1 MREIHKV
8 PASSGAEW
16 LLTGFSLLR
25 RAPLALGSLGVIW
38 ALAASLALS
47 LALLVPVL
55 GTAVQFLLVLAGPLF
70 MGGLLWAIR
79 EVDQGRQAKPS
90 HLLHGLQEGRAPH
103 LLVSL
108 LPQILAGL
116 LLGVLLLALIGTQGL
131 QQLSDVMVQLN
142 ALSASGKQPDPTEI
156 EALAATLPAGR
167 ILLWLLLVLAT
178 FAALTLALFVMPP
191 QVMFDRTGG
200 WKALRNSLRAS
211 IHNLPAML
219 VFFVL
224 AFIALFA
231 IYFAVMIVALV
242 VGLVAGQGVAVWVA
256 QLLLMGVL
264 MPVFAGSVYAAWK
277 QMFPQPADTAGAD
290 GTTPPAPPNNIFAA

>member
-25 RAPLALGSLGVIW
+25 RAPLALGALGVTW
-38 ALAASLALS
+38 GLVASLALS
-47 LALLVPVL
+47 LALLVPAL

-70 MGGLLWAIR
+70 MGGLLWAVR
-79 EVDQGRQAKPS
+79 EVDEGRPARPS
-90 HLLHGLQEGRAPH
+90 HLLHGLQDGRAPH
-103 LLVSL
+103 LLVAL
-108 LPQILAGL
+108 LPQVLAGL
-116 LLGVLLLALIGTQGL
+116 LLGVALLVLIGTQGL

-142 ALSASGKQPDPTEI
+142 ALNASGKQPEPAEI

-191 QVMFDRTGG
+191 QVMFDRSGG

-211 IHNLPAML
+211 LHNLPAML

-242 VGLVAGQGVAVWVA
+242 IGLVAGQGAAVWVT

-264 MPVFAGSVYAAWK
+264 MPVFAGAVYAAWK
-277 QMFPQPADTAGAD
+277 QMFAHPDAGGPGTA
-290 GTTPPAPPNNIFAA
+290 TPPPSHDVFAA

>member
-8 PASSGAEW
+8 PAASGAEW

-38 ALAASLALS
+38 ALGASLALS
-47 LALLVPVL
+47 LALLLPTL

-70 MGGLLWAIR
+70 MGGLLWAVR
-79 EVDQGRQAKPS
+79 EVDEGRPARPS
-90 HLLHGLQEGRAPH
+90 HLLHGLYEGRAPH

-116 LLGVLLLALIGTQGL
+116 LLGIALLALIGTHGL

-142 ALSASGKQPDPTEI
+142 AISASGKQPEPAEI

-191 QVMFDRTGG
+191 QVMFDRRGG

-211 IHNLPAML
+211 LHNLPAML

-277 QMFPQPADTAGAD
+277 QMFPHAGRD
-290 GTTPPAPPNNIFAA
+290 GSGAATPPSHNVIAA

>member
-8 PASSGAEW
+8 PAASGAEW
-16 LLTGFSLLR
+16 LLTGFALLR
-25 RAPLALGSLGVIW
+25 RAPLALGSLGVTW
-38 ALAASLALS
+38 ALIASLALS
-47 LALLVPVL
+47 LAQQVPVL

-70 MGGLLWAIR
+70 MGGLLWAVR
-79 EVDQGRQAKPS
+79 EVDGGRVARPS

-103 LLVSL
+103 LLVAL

-116 LLGVLLLALIGTQGL
+116 VLGIALLVLIGTHGL
-131 QQLSDVMVQLN
+131 QQLSDVMTQLN
-142 ALSASGKQPDPTEI
+142 ALSASGKQPDPAEI

-178 FAALTLALFVMPP
+178 FAALALALFVMPP
-191 QVMFDRTGG
+191 QVMFDRSGG

-242 VGLVAGQGVAVWVA
+242 VGLVAGQGVAVWAA

-264 MPVFAGSVYAAWK
+264 MPVFAGAVYAAWK
-277 QMFPQPADTAGAD
+277 QMF
-290 GTTPPAPPNNIFAA
+290 APPDGRETGAVPPPNDVIAA